1 MVLSKEQILYEDN
14 HLLIVNKPNGI
25 LSQGDKTKD
34 STIIDMAKTYIKD
47 KYNKEGEVFLH
58 PVSRID
64 RPVSG
69 ALVLAR
75 TSKALSRMTQLIRQR
90 DIEKYY
96 VALVKKAPK
105 EDQAELIH
113 HLSKDTRINKVKAFV
128 KPKSY
133 TKEARLRYELIYHSK
148 YLSALLVQLFT
159 GRPHQIR
166 VQLAAIHCPI
176 IGDSK
181 YGYKEG
187 KKQDFIYLHCRK
199 LSFIHPVK
207 KVQLTIVAPFPSKRL
222 WDEINNVEI

>member
-1 MVLSKEQILYEDN
+1 VLIAEQILYEDN
-14 HLLIVNKPNGI
+14 HLLIVNKPNGV

-34 STIIDMAKTYIKD
+34 PTIIDMAKAYIKE
-47 KYNKEGEVFLH
+47 KYDKEGEVFLH

-75 TSKALSRMTQLIRQR
+75 TSKALSRMTQLIKQR
-90 DIEKYY
+90 EIDKFY
-96 VALVKKAPK
+96 VALVKRRPK
-105 EDQAELIH
+105 EEQAELIH

-133 TKEARLRYELIYHSK
+133 TKEARLSYKLIYHSK
-148 YLSALLVQLFT
+148 YLNVLTVQLFT

-207 KVQLTIVAPFPSKRL
+207 KERLIIVAPFPAKRL